1 MSWTRC
7 IEINREDLL
16 PTVAQILAMLGDSE
30 ILLRHM
36 HLAILALL
44 RPAESTLRRLIA
56 IAAKDIV
63 VEPRAK
69 RGPPPSGGIPKGSG
83 ERKPVFVVIDPRRE
97 VGPPK
102 RKTAPGFGPNVRGFD
117 DLDIAPPGRVEITPD
132 DPVSAAALRRRVE
145 ALVAAMNDIPGQA
158 KRLARK
164 QAGMARP
171 LRVMRPGRPPGHV
184 ERGKRPIDLLL
195 AEVHQ
200 LALMALAGMKAPP

>member
-7 IEINREDLL
+7 IEINRLDLL
-16 PTVAQILAMLGDSE
+16 PIVARILGMLGGGE
-30 ILLRHM
+30 TVLRHV

-44 RPAESTLRRLIA
+44 LPAESALRRLIA

-63 VEPRAK
+63 VKPRTK
-69 RGPPPSGGIPKGSG
+69 RAPPSGKIPKGSG
-83 ERKPVFVVIDPRRE
+83 GRKPVFVVIDPRKE

-102 RKTAPGFGPNVRGFD
+102 QKKAPGFGPNVRGFD
-117 DLDIAPPGRVEITPD
+117 DLDISPPGRMEILPD

-158 KRLARK
+158 RRLARK
-164 QAGMARP
+164 QAGMKRP
-171 LRVMRPGRPPGHV
+171 LRVMRPGRPPGHIA
-184 ERGKRPIDLLL
+184 RGKRPIDLLL
-195 AEVHQ
+195 REVHE

>member
-7 IEINREDLL
+7 IDFNRQDLL
-16 PTVAQILAMLGDSE
+16 PTVAQILGMLGGGE
-30 ILLRHM
+30 TVLRHV

-44 RPAESTLRRLIA
+44 LPAESTLRRLIA

-63 VEPRAK
+63 VKPRAK
-69 RGPPPSGGIPKGSG
+69 SAPPSGKIPKGSG
-83 ERKPVFVVIDPRRE
+83 GRKPVFVVIDPRKE

-102 RKTAPGFGPNVRGFD
+102 QKKAPGFGPNVRGFD
-117 DLDIAPPGRVEITPD
+117 DLDVSPQGRVEILPD

-158 KRLARK
+158 RRLARK
-164 QAGMARP
+164 QAGMVRP

-184 ERGKRPIDLLL
+184 ERGKRPIDRLLR
-195 AEVHQ
+195 EVQ
-200 LALMALAGMKAPP
+200 ELALMALAGMKAPP

>member
-7 IEINREDLL
+7 IEINRLDLL
-16 PTVAQILAMLGDSE
+16 PTVARILGMLGGGE
-30 ILLRHM
+30 TVLRHV

-44 RPAESTLRRLIA
+44 LPAESALRRLIA

-63 VEPRAK
+63 VKPRAK
-69 RGPPPSGGIPKGSG
+69 RGPPPGGIPKGSG
-83 ERKPVFVVIDPRRE
+83 GRKPVFVVIDPRKE

-117 DLDIAPPGRVEITPD
+117 DLDISPPGRVEITPD

-158 KRLARK
+158 RRLARK
-164 QAGMARP
+164 QAGMKRP

-184 ERGKRPIDLLL
+184 KRGKRPIDLLL
-195 AEVHQ
+195 REVHE

>member
-30 ILLRHM
+30 VLLRHM

-44 RPAESTLRRLIA
+44 RPAESTLRRLIE

-63 VEPRAK
+63 VKPRAK
-69 RGPPPSGGIPKGSG
+69 RSPPSGKIPKGSG
-83 ERKPVFVVIDPRRE
+83 GRKPVFVLMDPRRE

-102 RKTAPGFGPNVRGFD
+102 QKKAPGFGPNVRGFD
-117 DLDIAPPGRVEITPD
+117 DLDVSPPSRVEITRD
-132 DPVSAAALRRRVE
+132 DPVSAAALRRRIE

-164 QAGMARP
+164 QAGMERP

-195 AEVHQ
+195 REVHE

>member
-69 RGPPPSGGIPKGSG
+69 RGPPPPGGIPKGSG
-83 ERKPVFVVIDPRRE
+83 ERKPVFVVIDPRKE

-102 RKTAPGFGPNVRGFD
+102 QKKAPGFGPNVRGFD
-117 DLDIAPPGRVEITPD
+117 DLDISPPGRVEILPD

-184 ERGKRPIDLLL
+184 ERGKRPIDRLL
-195 AEVHQ
+195 AEVQ
-200 LALMALAGMKAPP
+200 ELALMALAGMKAPP

>member
-7 IEINREDLL
+7 IEINRADLL
-16 PTVAQILAMLGDSE
+16 PIVAQILAMLGDSE
-30 ILLRHM
+30 VLLRHM

-44 RPAESTLRRLIA
+44 RPAESTLRRLIE

-63 VEPRAK
+63 VKPRAK
-69 RGPPPSGGIPKGSG
+69 RSPPSEKIPKGSG
-83 ERKPVFVVIDPRRE
+83 ARKPVFVLMDPRRE

-117 DLDIAPPGRVEITPD
+117 DLDVSPPSRVEITPD

-164 QAGMARP
+164 KAGMERP
-171 LRVMRPGRPPGHV
+171 MRVMRPGRPPGHV

-195 AEVHQ
+195 AEVHE

>member
-7 IEINREDLL
+7 IEINRLDLL
-16 PTVAQILAMLGDSE
+16 PTVARILAMLGGGE
-30 ILLRHM
+30 TVLRHV

-44 RPAESTLRRLIA
+44 LPAESALRRLIA

-63 VEPRAK
+63 VKPRAK
-69 RGPPPSGGIPKGSG
+69 RAPPSGKIPKGSG
-83 ERKPVFVVIDPRRE
+83 GRKPVFVVIDPRKE

-102 RKTAPGFGPNVRGFD
+102 QKKAPGFGPNVRGFD
-117 DLDIAPPGRVEITPD
+117 DLDISPPGRVEILPD

-164 QAGMARP
+164 QAGMKRP
-171 LRVMRPGRPPGHV
+171 LRVMRPGRPPGHIA
-184 ERGKRPIDLLL
+184 RGKRPIDLLL

-200 LALMALAGMKAPP
+200 LALMALAGEKAPP

>member
-16 PTVAQILAMLGDSE
+16 PIVAQILAMLGDSE

-44 RPAESTLRRLIA
+44 RPAESTLRRLIE
-56 IAAKDIV
+56 IAAMDIV
-63 VEPRAK
+63 VKPRAK
-69 RGPPPSGGIPKGSG
+69 RGPPSGKIPNGAGK
-83 ERKPVFVVIDPRRE
+83 RKPIFVLMDPRKE

-117 DLDIAPPGRVEITPD
+117 DLDISPPGRVEILPD
-132 DPVSAAALRRRVE
+132 DPVNAAALRRRVE

-164 QAGMARP
+164 QAGMERP

>member
-7 IEINREDLL
+7 IEINRLDLL
-16 PTVAQILAMLGDSE
+16 PTVARILGMLGGGE
-30 ILLRHM
+30 TVLRYV

-44 RPAESTLRRLIA
+44 LPAESALRRLIA

-63 VEPRAK
+63 VKPRAK
-69 RGPPPSGGIPKGSG
+69 RAPPSGKIPKGSG
-83 ERKPVFVVIDPRRE
+83 GRKPVFMVIDPRKE

-102 RKTAPGFGPNVRGFD
+102 QKTAPGFGPNVRGFD
-117 DLDIAPPGRVEITPD
+117 DLDISPPGRVEILPD

-158 KRLARK
+158 RRLARK
-164 QAGMARP
+164 QAGMKRP

-184 ERGKRPIDLLL
+184 KRGKRPIDLLL
-195 AEVHQ
+195 AEVHE

>member
-16 PTVAQILAMLGDSE
+16 PIVAQILAMLGSGDTV
-30 ILLRHM
+30 LRHM

-44 RPAESTLRRLIA
+44 RPAESTLRRLIE

-63 VEPRAK
+63 VKPRAK
-69 RGPPPSGGIPKGSG
+69 RSPPSGKIPKGAG
-83 ERKPVFVVIDPRRE
+83 GRKPVFVLMDPRKE

-117 DLDIAPPGRVEITPD
+117 DLDISPPSRVEITPD

-158 KRLARK
+158 RRLARK
-164 QAGMARP
+164 QAGMKRP

-195 AEVHQ
+195 REVHQ
-200 LALMALAGMKAPP
+200 LALMALAGEKAPP